1 MARFGKARMKTALS
15 IICSLLFFGCAAEH
29 RTEPAASAASQ
40 DQTAQFS
47 AAPRAPEPAPPPAAA
62 PQGLDQPKSADGA
75 APADDQEQFSTVE
88 AAERALARAKS
99 DFDRLAMNEPPAP
112 APAAPAP
119 ATAPEKSAPRS
130 QKKDRARASAGAAE
144 ATGSAPSNPCENAC
158 RALSSMSRAANAVC
172 RLDGESG
179 AHCTHAKQVV
189 TDSQRRI
196 TSCVCPTGG
205 SRP

>member
-1 MARFGKARMKTALS
+1 VARFWKARMKTALS
-15 IICSLLFFGCAAEH
+15 IIGSLLLFGCGAQQRAEA
-29 RTEPAASAASQ
+29 PASATSQ
-40 DQTAQFS
+40 DQAAQLSS
-47 AAPRAPEPAPPPAAA
+47 APAAPEPAPPPAA
-62 PQGLDQPKSADGA
+62 PQGLDQPKSAESSVPVDS
-75 APADDQEQFSTVE
+75 EELRFTTVE
-88 AAERALARAKS
+88 AAERALLQAKS

-112 APAAPAP
+112 MTAAPAAAP
-119 ATAPEKSAPRS
+119 APEKSAPRS
-130 QKKDRARASAGAAE
+130 QKKDRARASAGAAAE

-179 AHCTHAKQVV
+179 THCAHAKQVV

-205 SRP
+205 